1 MIILGISI
9 PITKTPFLLFSELL
23 NLIDLIIS
31 FQEFN
36 KRDLSS
42 GNYLRSD
49 IAVLKN
55 LIEVV
60 KVMDSWR
67 KQIQR
72 GPKDKKMPT
81 GTYIHNSCS
90 LFKKLKVFTL
100 QLKFEDLPLDSI
112 LY

>member
-1 MIILGISI
+1 MVMTCFLSDDH
-9 PITKTPFLLFSELL
+9 PRDLNPNYKAPFLLFSELL

-60 KVMDSWR
+60 KAMDSWR
-67 KQIQR
+67 K
-72 GPKDKKMPT
+72 
-81 GTYIHNSCS
+81 
-90 LFKKLKVFTL
+90 
-100 QLKFEDLPLDSI
+100 
-112 LY
+112 